1 MISTSNYTA
10 TFCAWLDWNHPV
22 TQFIWLECCRLF
34 PLSRCGSANRHPPPH
49 CGSPEH
55 IPTHLQPAP
64 RRRTSSGRFMDTI
77 NPLMSFSS
85 EDIANMDR
93 EVEDIF
99 NESESEGE
107 PDNKVSEQHKMGR
120 SQVQNLDTADES
132 SSSSADTWS
141 VENSTDTG
149 RFRQWKMAR
158 STVGCYSECFMFSQ
172 ILSEQ
177 GSIMFLH
184 LGTVL

>member
-1 MISTSNYTA
+1 
-10 TFCAWLDWNHPV
+10 
-22 TQFIWLECCRLF
+22 
-34 PLSRCGSANRHPPPH
+34 
-49 CGSPEH
+49 
-55 IPTHLQPAP
+55 
-64 RRRTSSGRFMDTI
+64 MDTI

-107 PDNKVSEQHKMGR
+107 PDNKKYEQHKVGR

-141 VENSTDTG
+141 VENSTDAG
-149 RFRQWKMAR
+149 RFR
-158 STVGCYSECFMFSQ
+158 
-172 ILSEQ
+172 
-177 GSIMFLH
+177 
-184 LGTVL
+184 

>member
-1 MISTSNYTA
+1 
-10 TFCAWLDWNHPV
+10 
-22 TQFIWLECCRLF
+22 
-34 PLSRCGSANRHPPPH
+34 
-49 CGSPEH
+49 
-55 IPTHLQPAP
+55 
-64 RRRTSSGRFMDTI
+64 MDTI

-107 PDNKVSEQHKMGR
+107 PDNKVSELHSVETNQM
-120 SQVQNLDTADES
+120 QNLESADES

-149 RFRQWKMAR
+149 RFR
-158 STVGCYSECFMFSQ
+158 
-172 ILSEQ
+172 
-177 GSIMFLH
+177 H
-184 LGTVL
+184 

>member
-1 MISTSNYTA
+1 
-10 TFCAWLDWNHPV
+10 
-22 TQFIWLECCRLF
+22 
-34 PLSRCGSANRHPPPH
+34 
-49 CGSPEH
+49 
-55 IPTHLQPAP
+55 
-64 RRRTSSGRFMDTI
+64 
-77 NPLMSFSS
+77 MSFSS

-149 RFRQWKMAR
+149 RFGQWKMAR
-158 STVGCYSECFMFSQ
+158 STAGCYSECCMFSQ

-177 GSIMFLH
+177 GSIMFLRFNYHFIVLCLHKFWRHKILPFVLKSFMNYTWEPH
-184 LGTVL
+184 LVL